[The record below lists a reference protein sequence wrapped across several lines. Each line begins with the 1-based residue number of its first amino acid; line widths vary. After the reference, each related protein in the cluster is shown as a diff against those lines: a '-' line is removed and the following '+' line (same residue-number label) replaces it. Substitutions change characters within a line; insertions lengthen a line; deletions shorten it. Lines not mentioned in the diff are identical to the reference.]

1 MELLD
6 LDGVI
11 EKGVFEIPSYQR
23 GYAWQMRQL
32 KDFWNDLEHV
42 SKLGNQFHYMHSLT
56 LRELENEFEN
66 SAFEIIDGQ
75 QRLATSLILLG
86 LLAKTTQNK
95 DPKYSLINLEPIL
108 SYKYYGLSEAFRAIT
123 EEEKD
128 LEAFKTSFYAKNLI
142 EAYAFFKEKI
152 SDTPIETLEKMF
164 DALIKKMLFS
174 VVGLN
179 DSRIDPFSSFETINN
194 RGKDLSTLELLK
206 NRLHFVAHKICEG
219 KKLEKLQ
226 QEINDTYTLI
236 YHDLRQFEDD
246 HLEGFLKHFVAYY
259 YGEKGDFKKRLLEME
274 FNAHKRYTDNTNF
287 NDEYEKIDEL
297 LLYLSY
303 SSKVWYFLHTL
314 DDEELRIEITPKMR
328 GLLDKMRRLNA
339 LNDNAFL
346 PLLLSLLTIQRA
358 GKSANEQPYTT
369 KELEG
374 LLEHLERFGFLI
386 YVVAGK
392 NTAKNEWI
400 ELAFKAIQA
409 YRFWGDK
416 ITIENLPTLEENFFN
431 RQGNSA
437 LELLE
442 ESIHSLKNTE
452 KWYKWGKALN
462 YLLYEY
468 ELHHNPE
475 TTLNFDGSIESI
487 EHILPQNPDQGYSA
501 KEKNWAKNPNIV
513 HALGNLLLMA
523 KNANSSL
530 SNKPFDEKRK
540 EYLKGSYS
548 EKEVAKNASF
558 GVEQIKERS
567 EKLLD
572 FLIARYRIAELV
584 DESTIKAFKNALL
597 KTLDDAS
604 LKNKGSIFS
613 ASNHNKEEQ
622 AMLKR

>member
-23 GYAWQMRQL
+23 GYAWQKEQL

-42 SKLGNQFHYMHSLT
+42 SKLGDKFHYMHSLT
-56 LRELENEFEN
+56 LRELENEFES

-95 DPKYSLINLEPIL
+95 DKKYSLINLEPIL

-142 EAYAFFKEKI
+142 DAYAFFKEKI

-174 VVGLN
+174 VVELN
-179 DSRIDPFSSFETINN
+179 DNRIDPFSSFETINN

-206 NRLHFVAHKICEG
+206 NRLHFVAHKIYDKED
-219 KKLEKLQ
+219 LENLQ
-226 QEINDTYTLI
+226 NEINDTYTRI
-236 YHDLRQFEDD
+236 YYDLRFFEDK

-259 YGEKGDFKKRLLEME
+259 YGEKSDFKGRLLNTA
-274 FNAHKRYTDNTNF
+274 FDAHKKYDDLY
-287 NDEYEKIDEL
+287 DEYEKIDDL
-297 LLYLSY
+297 LFYLSY
-303 SSKVWYFLHTL
+303 SSKVWHFLHTL
-314 DDEELRIEITPKMR
+314 DEKSIALIVDDNKKLEMEITPKMR
-328 GLLDKMRRLNA
+328 GFLEKMRRLNA
-339 LNDNAFL
+339 LSDNAFL
-346 PLLLSLLTIQRA
+346 PLLLSLLTIQLV

-369 KELEG
+369 QELEG
-374 LLEHLERFGFLI
+374 LLEYLERFGFLV
-386 YVVAGK
+386 YGVVAGK

-400 ELAFKAIQA
+400 ELAFQAFRA
-409 YRFWGDK
+409 YRDGEEN
-416 ITIENLPTLEENFFN
+416 IAIENLPTLEKSFFN

-442 ESIHSLKNTE
+442 ETIRSKKNTE
-452 KWYKWGKALN
+452 KWYGWGKALN

-468 ELHHNPE
+468 ELCHNPE
-475 TTLNFDGSIESI
+475 TTLNFDSSIESI
-487 EHILPQNPDQGYSA
+487 EHILPQKPDQGYSA
-501 KEKNWAKNPNIV
+501 KEKNWAKNPHIV
-513 HALGNLLLMA
+513 HALGNLLLIP

-540 EYLKGSYS
+540 EYIKGSYS

-558 GVEQIKERS
+558 GVAQIKERS

-572 FLIARYRIAELV
+572 FLIAHYRIAELV
-584 DESTIKAFKNALL
+584 DESAIQAFKNALL
-597 KTLDDAS
+597 KDI
-604 LKNKGSIFS
+604 K
-613 ASNHNKEEQ
+613 
-622 AMLKR
+622 

>member
-23 GYAWQMRQL
+23 GYAWQERQL

-142 EAYAFFKEKI
+142 DAYAFFKEKI
-152 SDTPIETLEKMF
+152 SDTPIEALEKMF

-174 VVGLN
+174 VVELKDN
-179 DSRIDPFSSFETINN
+179 RIDPFSSFETINN
-194 RGKDLSTLELLK
+194 RGKDLSTLELFK
-206 NRLHFVAHKICEG
+206 NRLHFVAHKICNG
-219 KKLEKLQ
+219 HKLETLQ
-226 QEINDTYTLI
+226 KEINDTYTII
-236 YHDLRQFEDD
+236 YYDLRQFKDD
-246 HLEGFLKHFVAYY
+246 DLERFLKHFVEYY

-274 FNAHKRYTDNTNF
+274 FNAHKRYTHNTPF
-287 NDEYEKIDEL
+287 SDEYDKIDEL
-297 LLYLSY
+297 LFYLSY
-303 SSKVWYFLHTL
+303 SSKVWNFLHTI
-314 DDEELRIEITPKMR
+314 DEKAITLIFNDNKKIEIEITPKMR
-328 GLLDKMRRLNA
+328 NLLDKMRRLNA
-339 LNDNAFL
+339 LSDNAFL
-346 PLLLSLLTIQRA
+346 PLLLSLFTIQLVVRS
-358 GKSANEQPYTT
+358 GSERHYTT
-369 KELEG
+369 KELED
-374 LLEHLERFGFLI
+374 LLEYLERFGFLI
-386 YVVAGK
+386 YGVAGK

-400 ELAFKAIQA
+400 ELAFQAFRA
-409 YRFWGDK
+409 YRFWENK
-416 ITIENLPTLEENFFN
+416 ITIEDLPTLEKSFFK
-431 RQGNSA
+431 GEHSG

-442 ESIHSLKNTE
+442 ESIHSKKNTE
-452 KWYKWGKALN
+452 KWYRWGKALN

-475 TTLNFDGSIESI
+475 TTLNFDSSIESI
-487 EHILPQNPDQGYSA
+487 EHILPQKPDQGYSA
-501 KEKNWAKNPNIV
+501 KEKNWAKNPHIV
-513 HALGNLLLMA
+513 HALGNLLLIP

-572 FLIARYRIAELV
+572 FLIAHYRIAELV
-584 DESTIKAFKNALL
+584 GESVIKAFKNALL
-597 KTLDDAS
+597 KDI
-604 LKNKGSIFS
+604 K
-613 ASNHNKEEQ
+613 
-622 AMLKR
+622 

>member
-23 GYAWQMRQL
+23 GYAWQKEQL
-32 KDFWNDLEHV
+32 EDFWNDLEHV

-56 LRELENEFEN
+56 LRESENEFE
-66 SAFEIIDGQ
+66 SSVFEIIDGQ

-86 LLAKTTQNK
+86 LLAKITQHK

-108 SYKYYGLSEAFRAIT
+108 SYKYYGLNETFRAIM

-128 LEAFKTSFYAKNLI
+128 LERFQTSFYAKNLI
-142 EAYAFFKEKI
+142 SAYEFFKEKTSNI
-152 SDTPIETLEKMF
+152 TNPTLNKLL
-164 DALIKKMLFS
+164 DALTKKMLFS
-174 VVGLN
+174 VVELN
-179 DSRIDPFSSFETINN
+179 DDRIDPFSSFETINN

-206 NRLHFVAHKICEG
+206 NRLHFVVHKICDEED
-219 KKLEKLQ
+219 LENLQ
-226 QEINDTYTLI
+226 QEINDTYTRI
-236 YHDLRQFEDD
+236 YHDLRFFKDD
-246 HLEGFLKHFVAYY
+246 HLDGFLKHFVAYY
-259 YGEKGDFKKRLLEME
+259 YGENSKFKERLLDTE
-274 FNAHKRYTDNTNF
+274 FDAHKKYHSSY
-287 NDEYEKIDEL
+287 DEYEKINDL

-328 GLLDKMRRLNA
+328 SLLDKMRRLNA
-339 LNDNAFL
+339 LSDNAFL
-346 PLLLSLLTIQRA
+346 PLLLSLLTIQLVGR
-358 GKSANEQPYTT
+358 SANEQPYTT
-369 KELEG
+369 QELEG
-374 LLEHLERFGFLI
+374 LLEYLERFGFLV
-386 YVVAGK
+386 YGVAGK

-400 ELAFKAIQA
+400 ELAFKAFRA
-409 YRFWGDK
+409 YRYGEEN
-416 ITIENLPTLEENFFN
+416 IVIEKLPTLEKSFFN
-431 RQGNSA
+431 RQGNSG

-442 ESIHSLKNTE
+442 ESIHSKKNTE
-452 KWYKWGKALN
+452 KWYQWGKALN

-475 TTLNFDGSIESI
+475 TTLNFDSSIESI
-487 EHILPQNPDQGYSA
+487 EHILPQKPDQGYSA
-501 KEKNWAKNPNIV
+501 EEKSWAKNPHIV
-513 HALGNLLLMA
+513 HALGNLLLIP

-558 GVEQIKERS
+558 GVAQIKERS
-567 EKLLD
+567 GKLLD

-584 DESTIKAFKNALL
+584 GESAIKAFKNA
-597 KTLDDAS
+597 S
-604 LKNKGSIFS
+604 LKDI
-613 ASNHNKEEQ
+613 E
-622 AMLKR
+622 

>member
-6 LDGVI
+6 LDRVI

-23 GYAWQMRQL
+23 GYAWQDGQL
-32 KDFWNDLEHV
+32 EDFWNDLEHV

-56 LRELENEFEN
+56 LRETENELEN

-123 EEEKD
+123 EEEND

-179 DSRIDPFSSFETINN
+179 DNRIDPFSSFETINN

-206 NRLHFVAHKICEG
+206 NRLHFVAHKICDG

-236 YHDLRQFEDD
+236 YHDLRQFKDA

-274 FNAHKRYTDNTNF
+274 FNAHKKYDDLY
-287 NDEYEKIDEL
+287 DEYEKINDL
-297 LLYLSY
+297 LLHLSY

-314 DDEELRIEITPKMR
+314 DDEELRIEITPKMCS
-328 GLLDKMRRLNA
+328 LLDKMRRLNA
-339 LNDNAFL
+339 LSENAFL
-346 PLLLSLLTIQRA
+346 PLLLSLLTIQLAVRS
-358 GKSANEQPYTT
+358 GSERHYTT
-369 KELEG
+369 KELED
-374 LLEHLERFGFLI
+374 LLEYLERFGFLI
-386 YVVAGK
+386 YGVAGK
-392 NTAKNEWI
+392 NPAKNKWI

-409 YRFWGDK
+409 CRFWGNK
-416 ITIENLPTLEENFFN
+416 ITIEDLPTLEENFFKEKYS
-431 RQGNSA
+431 G

-442 ESIHSLKNTE
+442 ESIHSKKNAE
-452 KWYKWGKALN
+452 KKWYGVKALN

-501 KEKNWAKNPNIV
+501 KEKNWAKNPDIV
-513 HALGNLLLMA
+513 HALGNLLLIP

-540 EYLKGSYS
+540 QYLKGSYS

-558 GVEQIKERS
+558 RVEQIKERS

-572 FLIARYRIAELV
+572 FLIAHYRIAELV
-584 DESTIKAFKNALL
+584 NESAIKAFKNA
-597 KTLDDAS
+597 S
-604 LKNKGSIFS
+604 LEDIK
-613 ASNHNKEEQ
+613 
-622 AMLKR
+622 

>member
-1 MELLD
+1 MELLN
-6 LDGVI
+6 LNGVI

-23 GYAWQMRQL
+23 GYAWQERQL

-42 SKLGNQFHYMHSLT
+42 SKLGSQFHYMHSLT
-56 LRELENEFEN
+56 LRELENEFE
-66 SAFEIIDGQ
+66 SGAFEIIDGQ
-75 QRLATSLILLG
+75 QRLATSLVLLG

-108 SYKYYGLSEAFRAIT
+108 SYKYYGLREAFRAIT
-123 EEEKD
+123 EEEND

-142 EAYAFFKEKI
+142 DSYTFFKEKI

-174 VVGLN
+174 VVELN
-179 DSRIDPFSSFETINN
+179 DNRIDPFSSFETINN

-206 NRLHFVAHKICEG
+206 NRLHFVAHKICDG

-287 NDEYEKIDEL
+287 NEEYEKIDDL
-297 LLYLSY
+297 LFYLSY
-303 SSKVWYFLHTL
+303 SSKVWNFLHTL
-314 DDEELRIEITPKMR
+314 DEKSITLIVDDNKKLEIEITPKMR
-328 GLLDKMRRLNA
+328 SLLEKMCRLNA

-346 PLLLSLLTIQRA
+346 PLLLSLLTIQLAVRS
-358 GKSANEQPYTT
+358 GSERHYTT
-369 KELEG
+369 QELEG
-374 LLEHLERFGFLI
+374 LLEYLERFGFLI
-386 YVVAGK
+386 SGVAGK

-416 ITIENLPTLEENFFN
+416 ITIKDLPALEKNFFN

-442 ESIHSLKNTE
+442 ESIHSKKNAE

-487 EHILPQNPDQGYSA
+487 EHILPQKPDQGYSA

-513 HALGNLLLMA
+513 HALGNLLLIP

-572 FLIARYRIAELV
+572 FLIAHYRVAELV
-584 DESTIKAFKNALL
+584 GESAIKAFKNALL
-597 KTLDDAS
+597 KD
-604 LKNKGSIFS
+604 I
-613 ASNHNKEEQ
+613 E
-622 AMLKR
+622 

>member
-1 MELLD
+1 MELLS

-23 GYAWQMRQL
+23 GYAWQIRQL

-42 SKLGNQFHYMHSLT
+42 SKLGDKFHYMHSLT
-56 LRELENEFEN
+56 LRELENEFES

-86 LLAKTTQNK
+86 LLAKTTKHK

-128 LEAFKTSFYAKNLI
+128 LEKFKTSFYAKNLI
-142 EAYAFFKEKI
+142 NAYTFFKEKI
-152 SDTPIETLEKMF
+152 SNTPIETLEKMF

-179 DSRIDPFSSFETINN
+179 DNRIDPFSSFETINN
-194 RGKDLSTLELLK
+194 RGKDLSTLELFK
-206 NRLHFVAHKICEG
+206 NRLHFVAHKICDEG
-219 KKLEKLQ
+219 DLENLQ
-226 QEINDTYTLI
+226 QEINDTYTRI
-236 YHDLRQFEDD
+236 YYDLRSFEDD
-246 HLEGFLKHFVAYY
+246 DLERFLKHFVAYY
-259 YGEKGDFKKRLLEME
+259 YGESGKKFKERLLEME
-274 FNAHKRYTDNTNF
+274 FDAHKKYDDLY
-287 NDEYEKIDEL
+287 DEYEKINDL
-297 LLYLSY
+297 LLHLSY

-339 LNDNAFL
+339 LSDNAFL
-346 PLLLSLLTIQRA
+346 PLLLSLFTIQLAVRS
-358 GKSANEQPYTT
+358 GSERHYTT
-369 KELEG
+369 QELEG
-374 LLEHLERFGFLI
+374 LLEYLERFGFLI
-386 YVVAGK
+386 YGVADGK

-400 ELAFKAIQA
+400 KSAFRAFKA
-409 YRFWGDK
+409 YKLWEDK
-416 ITIENLPTLEENFFN
+416 ITIEDLPTLEKNFFKEKHS
-431 RQGNSA
+431 G

-442 ESIHSLKNTE
+442 EYIHSKKNTE

-468 ELHHNPE
+468 ELYHNPE
-475 TTLNFDGSIESI
+475 TTLNFDSSLESI
-487 EHILPQNPDQGYSA
+487 EHILPQKPDQGYSA
-501 KEKNWAKNPNIV
+501 KEKSWAKNPHIV
-513 HALGNLLLMA
+513 HALGNLLLIP

-530 SNKPFDEKRK
+530 SNKPFEEKRK

-584 DESTIKAFKNALL
+584 GESAIKDFKNALL
-597 KTLDDAS
+597 KD
-604 LKNKGSIFS
+604 I
-613 ASNHNKEEQ
+613 E
-622 AMLKR
+622 

>member
-1 MELLD
+1 MELLT

-23 GYAWQMRQL
+23 GYAWQERQL

-42 SKLGNQFHYMHSLT
+42 SKLGDKFHYMHSLT
-56 LRELENEFEN
+56 LRELENEFES

-86 LLAKTTQNK
+86 LLAKITQNK

-108 SYKYYGLSEAFRAIT
+108 SYKYYGLNEAFRAIM

-128 LEAFKTSFYAKNLI
+128 LERFQTSFYAKNLI
-142 EAYAFFKEKI
+142 KAYAFFKEKI
-152 SDTPIETLEKMF
+152 SDTPVGTLEKMF
-164 DALIKKMLFS
+164 DALTKKMLFS
-174 VVGLN
+174 VVELN
-179 DSRIDPFSSFETINN
+179 DNRIDPFSSFETINN

-206 NRLHFVAHKICEG
+206 NRLHFVVHKICDEG
-219 KKLEKLQ
+219 DLENLQ
-226 QEINDTYTLI
+226 QEINDTYTRI
-236 YHDLRQFEDD
+236 YYDLRHFKDD

-259 YGEKGDFKKRLLEME
+259 YGENSKFKERLLNTA
-274 FNAHKRYTDNTNF
+274 FDAHKKYDDLY
-287 NDEYEKIDEL
+287 DEYEKINDL

-339 LNDNAFL
+339 LSENAFL
-346 PLLLSLLTIQRA
+346 PLLLSLLTIQLAVRS
-358 GKSANEQPYTT
+358 GDERHYTT
-369 KELEG
+369 KELED
-374 LLEHLERFGFLI
+374 LLEYLERFGFLI
-386 YVVAGK
+386 YGVAGK

-400 ELAFKAIQA
+400 GLAFKAIQA
-409 YRFWGDK
+409 CRFWEDK
-416 ITIENLPTLEENFFN
+416 ITIEDLPTLEKNFFK
-431 RQGNSA
+431 GKHSG

-442 ESIHSLKNTE
+442 ESIHSKKNTE
-452 KWYKWGKALN
+452 KWYRWDKALN

-468 ELHHNPE
+468 ELYHNPE

-487 EHILPQNPDQGYSA
+487 EHILPQKPDQGYSA

-513 HALGNLLLMA
+513 HALGNLLLIA

-530 SNKPFDEKRK
+530 SNKPFEEKRK
-540 EYLKGSYS
+540 AYLKGSYS

-558 GVEQIKERS
+558 GVVQIKERS

-572 FLIARYRIAELV
+572 FLIARYRITELV
-584 DESTIKAFKNALL
+584 GESVIKTFKNALL
-597 KTLDDAS
+597 KEI
-604 LKNKGSIFS
+604 K
-613 ASNHNKEEQ
+613 
-622 AMLKR
+622 

>member
-6 LDGVI
+6 LDGVM

-42 SKLGNQFHYMHSLT
+42 SKLGDQFHYMHSLT

-108 SYKYYGLSEAFRAIT
+108 SYKYYGLNEAFRAIT

-142 EAYAFFKEKI
+142 DAYAFFKEKI

-164 DALIKKMLFS
+164 DTLIKKMLFS

-179 DSRIDPFSSFETINN
+179 DNRIDPFSSFETINN

-206 NRLHFVAHKICEG
+206 NRLHFVAHKICDG

-246 HLEGFLKHFVAYY
+246 HLEGLKHFVAYY

-287 NDEYEKIDEL
+287 NEEYEKIDDL
-297 LLYLSY
+297 LFYLSY
-303 SSKVWYFLHTL
+303 SSKVWNFLHTL
-314 DDEELRIEITPKMR
+314 DEKSITLIVDDNKKLEIEITPKMR
-328 GLLDKMRRLNA
+328 NLLEKMRRLNA

-346 PLLLSLLTIQRA
+346 PLLLSLLTIQLA

-369 KELEG
+369 QELEG

-386 YVVAGK
+386 YGVAGK
-392 NTAKNEWI
+392 KTVKNEWI
-400 ELAFKAIQA
+400 ELAFEAFRAFRYGEENIV
-409 YRFWGDK
+409 
-416 ITIENLPTLEENFFN
+416 IENLPTLEKSFFN
-431 RQGNSA
+431 RQGNSG

-442 ESIHSLKNTE
+442 EYIHSKKNTE
-452 KWYKWGKALN
+452 KWYGWGKALN

-501 KEKNWAKNPNIV
+501 EEKNWAKNPNIV
-513 HALGNLLLMA
+513 HALGNLLLIP

-540 EYLKGSYS
+540 QYLKGSYS

-572 FLIARYRIAELV
+572 FLIAHYRIAELV
-584 DESTIKAFKNALL
+584 GESAIKAFKNALL
-597 KTLDDAS
+597 KDI
-604 LKNKGSIFS
+604 K
-613 ASNHNKEEQ
+613 
-622 AMLKR
+622 

>member
-1 MELLD
+1 MELLN

-23 GYAWQMRQL
+23 GYAWQKEQL
-32 KDFWNDLEHV
+32 EDFWNDLEHV

-56 LRELENEFEN
+56 LRELENEFES

-108 SYKYYGLSEAFRAIT
+108 SYKYYGLSEAFRAIM

-142 EAYAFFKEKI
+142 KAYEFFQEKI
-152 SDTPIETLEKMF
+152 SDTSVRTLEKMF
-164 DALIKKMLFS
+164 DALTKKMLFS
-174 VVGLN
+174 VVELN
-179 DSRIDPFSSFETINN
+179 DNRIDPFSSFETINN

-206 NRLHFVAHKICEG
+206 NRLHFVVHKICDEED
-219 KKLEKLQ
+219 LENLQ
-226 QEINDTYTLI
+226 NEINDTYTRI
-236 YHDLRQFEDD
+236 YHDLRQFEDA
-246 HLEGFLKHFVAYY
+246 HLEDFLKHFVAYY
-259 YGEKGDFKKRLLEME
+259 YGENSRFKERLLNTA
-274 FNAHKRYTDNTNF
+274 FDAHKKYHSSY
-287 NDEYEKIDEL
+287 DEYEKINDL

-339 LNDNAFL
+339 LSENAFL
-346 PLLLSLLTIQRA
+346 PLLLSLLTIQLAVRS
-358 GKSANEQPYTT
+358 GDERHYTT

-374 LLEHLERFGFLI
+374 LLEYLERFGFLI
-386 YVVAGK
+386 YGVAGK
-392 NTAKNEWI
+392 DTAKNEWI
-400 ELAFKAIQA
+400 ELAFMAFKA
-409 YRFWGDK
+409 YREGEGN
-416 ITIENLPTLEENFFN
+416 ITIEYLPTLEKSFFK
-431 RQGNSA
+431 GEHSG

-442 ESIHSLKNTE
+442 ENIHSKKNVE
-452 KWYKWGKALN
+452 KWYQWGKALN

-468 ELHHNPE
+468 ELYHNPE
-475 TTLNFDGSIESI
+475 TTLNFDSRIESI
-487 EHILPQNPDQGYSA
+487 EHILPQKPDQGYSA
-501 KEKNWAKNPNIV
+501 EEKSWAKNPHIV

-530 SNKPFDEKRK
+530 SNKPFEEKRK
-540 EYLKGSYS
+540 QYLKGSYS

-558 GVEQIKERS
+558 GVAQIKERS

-572 FLIARYRIAELV
+572 FLIAHYRIAELV
-584 DESTIKAFKNALL
+584 GESAIKAFKNALL
-597 KTLDDAS
+597 KD
-604 LKNKGSIFS
+604 I
-613 ASNHNKEEQ
+613 E
-622 AMLKR
+622 

>member
-6 LDGVI
+6 LDGVM

-23 GYAWQMRQL
+23 GYAWQDRQL

-128 LEAFKTSFYAKNLI
+128 LKAFKTSFYAKNLI
-142 EAYAFFKEKI
+142 EAYTFFKEKI
-152 SDTPIETLEKMF
+152 SDTPVETLEKMF

-174 VVGLN
+174 VVELN
-179 DSRIDPFSSFETINN
+179 DNRIDPFSSFETINN
-194 RGKDLSTLELLK
+194 RGKDLSTLELFK
-206 NRLHFVAHKICEG
+206 NRLHFVAHKICDG

-226 QEINDTYTLI
+226 NEINDTYTLI
-236 YHDLRQFEDD
+236 YHDLRRFEDD

-259 YGEKGDFKKRLLEME
+259 YGEKGDFKKRLLEMSLTLIKDIP
-274 FNAHKRYTDNTNF
+274 NNTNF
-287 NDEYEKIDEL
+287 NEEYEKIDDL
-297 LLYLSY
+297 LFYLSY
-303 SSKVWYFLHTL
+303 SSKVWNFLHTL
-314 DDEELRIEITPKMR
+314 DEKSIALIVDDNKKLEMEITPKMR
-328 GLLDKMRRLNA
+328 SFLEKMRRLNA
-339 LNDNAFL
+339 LSDNAFL
-346 PLLLSLLTIQRA
+346 PLLLSLLTIQLA

-369 KELEG
+369 KELED
-374 LLEHLERFGFLI
+374 LLEYLERFGFLI
-386 YVVAGK
+386 YGVAGK

-400 ELAFKAIQA
+400 ELAFEAFRAFRYGEENTAIE
-409 YRFWGDK
+409 K
-416 ITIENLPTLEENFFN
+416 LPTLEKSFFN

-442 ESIHSLKNTE
+442 ESIHSKKNAE

-475 TTLNFDGSIESI
+475 TTLNFDSSLESI

-501 KEKNWAKNPNIV
+501 KEKSWAKNPNIV

-540 EYLKGSYS
+540 QYLKGSYS
-548 EKEVAKNASF
+548 LIVKKKWPRTLLLVSSKSKKGAKN
-558 GVEQIKERS
+558 
-567 EKLLD
+567 
-572 FLIARYRIAELV
+572 Y
-584 DESTIKAFKNALL
+584 
-597 KTLDDAS
+597 
-604 LKNKGSIFS
+604 
-613 ASNHNKEEQ
+613 
-622 AMLKR
+622 

>member
-1 MELLD
+1 MELLN

-23 GYAWQMRQL
+23 GYAWQIRQL

-42 SKLGNQFHYMHSLT
+42 SKLGSQFHYMHSLT

-95 DPKYSLINLEPIL
+95 DPKYSLTNLEPIL

-128 LEAFKTSFYAKNLI
+128 LKAFKTSFYAKNLI
-142 EAYAFFKEKI
+142 DAYTFFKEKI
-152 SDTPIETLEKMF
+152 SDTPIEALEKMF

-174 VVGLN
+174 VVELKDN
-179 DSRIDPFSSFETINN
+179 RIDPFSSFETINN
-194 RGKDLSTLELLK
+194 RGKDLSTLELFK
-206 NRLHFVAHKICEG
+206 NRLHFVAHKICDG

-226 QEINDTYTLI
+226 NEINDTYTRI
-236 YHDLRQFEDD
+236 YYDLRHFKDD

-287 NDEYEKIDEL
+287 NDEYEKIDDL
-297 LLYLSY
+297 LFYLSY
-303 SSKVWYFLHTL
+303 SSKVWHFLHTL
-314 DDEELRIEITPKMR
+314 DEESIALIFDDNRKLEMEITPKMR
-328 GLLDKMRRLNA
+328 NLLDKMRRLNA
-339 LNDNAFL
+339 LSDNAFL
-346 PLLLSLLTIQRA
+346 PLLLSLLTIQLVGR
-358 GKSANEQPYTT
+358 SANEQPYTT
-369 KELEG
+369 QELEG
-374 LLEHLERFGFLI
+374 LLEYLERFGFLV
-386 YVVAGK
+386 YGVAGK
-392 NTAKNEWI
+392 NNTAKNEWI
-400 ELAFKAIQA
+400 ESAFQAFKA
-409 YRFWGDK
+409 YRDGEENTSIK
-416 ITIENLPTLEENFFN
+416 NLPLLEKSFFN
-431 RQGNSA
+431 KHKNSA

-442 ESIHSLKNTE
+442 ENIHSKKNTE
-452 KWYKWGKALN
+452 KWYQWGKALN

-475 TTLNFDGSIESI
+475 TTLNFDSSIESI

-501 KEKNWAKNPNIV
+501 KEKSWAKNPHIV
-513 HALGNLLLMA
+513 HALGNLLLIP

-530 SNKPFDEKRK
+530 SNKPFEEKRK
-540 EYLKGSYS
+540 QYLKGSYS

-572 FLIARYRIAELV
+572 FLIAHYRIAELV
-584 DESTIKAFKNALL
+584 DESAIKAFKNA
-597 KTLDDAS
+597 S
-604 LKNKGSIFS
+604 LKDIK
-613 ASNHNKEEQ
+613 
-622 AMLKR
+622 

>member
-1 MELLD
+1 MELLN

-23 GYAWQMRQL
+23 GYAWQERQL

-42 SKLGNQFHYMHSLT
+42 SKLGDKFHYMHSLT
-56 LRELENEFEN
+56 LRELENEFE
-66 SAFEIIDGQ
+66 SSTFEIIDGQ

-95 DPKYSLINLEPIL
+95 DKKYSFINLEPIL

-128 LEAFKTSFYAKNLI
+128 LKAFKTSFYAKNLI
-142 EAYAFFKEKI
+142 DAYAFFKEKI
-152 SDTPIETLEKMF
+152 SNTPIETLEKMF

-179 DSRIDPFSSFETINN
+179 DNRIDPFSSFETINN
-194 RGKDLSTLELLK
+194 RGKDLSTLELFK
-206 NRLHFVAHKICEG
+206 NRLHFVAHKICDG

-226 QEINDTYTLI
+226 QEINNTYTLI
-236 YHDLRQFEDD
+236 YHDLRHFKDD

-287 NDEYEKIDEL
+287 DDEYERIDDL
-297 LLYLSY
+297 LFYLSY
-303 SSKVWYFLHTL
+303 SSKVWNFLHTL
-314 DDEELRIEITPKMR
+314 DEKSIALIVDDNKKLEIEITPKMR
-328 GLLDKMRRLNA
+328 NLLEKMRRLNA
-339 LNDNAFL
+339 LSDNAFL
-346 PLLLSLLTIQRA
+346 PLLLSLLTIQRV

-369 KELEG
+369 QELEG
-374 LLEHLERFGFLI
+374 LLKYLERFGFLI
-386 YVVAGK
+386 YGVAGK

-400 ELAFKAIQA
+400 ELAFEAFRAFRYGEENIV
-409 YRFWGDK
+409 
-416 ITIENLPTLEENFFN
+416 IEDLPTLEKNFFK
-431 RQGNSA
+431 GEHSG

-442 ESIHSLKNTE
+442 EYIHSKKNTE
-452 KWYKWGKALN
+452 KWYQWGKALN

-475 TTLNFDGSIESI
+475 TTLNFDSSIESI
-487 EHILPQNPDQGYSA
+487 EHILPQKPDQGYSA
-501 KEKNWAKNPNIV
+501 KEKSWAKNPHIV
-513 HALGNLLLMA
+513 HALGNLLLIP

-530 SNKPFDEKRK
+530 SNKPFEEKRK

-558 GVEQIKERS
+558 GVAQIKERS

-572 FLIARYRIAELV
+572 FLIAHYRIAELV
-584 DESTIKAFKNALL
+584 GESVIKAFKNA
-597 KTLDDAS
+597 S
-604 LKNKGSIFS
+604 LKDIK
-613 ASNHNKEEQ
+613 
-622 AMLKR
+622 

>member
-1 MELLD
+1 M
-6 LDGVI
+6 
-11 EKGVFEIPSYQR
+11 FEIPSYQR
-23 GYAWQMRQL
+23 GYAWQERQL

-56 LRELENEFEN
+56 LRELENDFEN

-142 EAYAFFKEKI
+142 DAYAFFKEKI

-164 DALIKKMLFS
+164 DTLIKKMLFS

-179 DSRIDPFSSFETINN
+179 DNRIDPFSSFETINN

-206 NRLHFVAHKICEG
+206 NRLHFVAHKICDEEE
-219 KKLEKLQ
+219 LENLQ
-226 QEINDTYTLI
+226 QEINDTYTRI
-236 YHDLRQFEDD
+236 YHDLRFFEDD

-274 FNAHKRYTDNTNF
+274 FDAHKRYTDNTNF
-287 NDEYEKIDEL
+287 NDEYEKIDDL
-297 LLYLSY
+297 LFYLSY

-339 LNDNAFL
+339 LSENAFL
-346 PLLLSLLTIQRA
+346 PLLLSLLTIQCA

-386 YVVAGK
+386 YGVAGK

-409 YRFWGDK
+409 YRYGGEN
-416 ITIENLPTLEENFFN
+416 IVIEKLPTLEKNFFN

-442 ESIHSLKNTE
+442 ESIHSKKNAE

-475 TTLNFDGSIESI
+475 TTLNFDGSIENI
-487 EHILPQNPDQGYSA
+487 EYILPQNPDQGYSA

-513 HALGNLLLMA
+513 HALGNLLLIA

-530 SNKPFDEKRK
+530 NNKPFDEKRK

-572 FLIARYRIAELV
+572 FLIAHYRIAELV
-584 DESTIKAFKNALL
+584 GESAIKAFKNALL
-597 KTLDDAS
+597 KDI
-604 LKNKGSIFS
+604 K
-613 ASNHNKEEQ
+613 
-622 AMLKR
+622 

>member
-1 MELLD
+1 MELLN

-23 GYAWQMRQL
+23 GYAWQDRQL

-42 SKLGNQFHYMHSLT
+42 SKLGDKFHYMHSLT
-56 LRELENEFEN
+56 LRESENEFES

-86 LLAKTTQNK
+86 LLAKITQNK
-95 DPKYSLINLEPIL
+95 DPKYYSINLEPIL

-128 LEAFKTSFYAKNLI
+128 LKAFKTSFYAKNLI
-142 EAYAFFKEKI
+142 KAYTFFKEKI
-152 SDTPIETLEKMF
+152 SDTPVGTLEKMF
-164 DALIKKMLFS
+164 DALTKKMLFS
-174 VVGLN
+174 VVELN
-179 DSRIDPFSSFETINN
+179 DNRIDPFSSFETINN

-206 NRLHFVAHKICEG
+206 NRLHFVAHKICDEED
-219 KKLEKLQ
+219 LENLQ
-226 QEINDTYTLI
+226 QEINDTYTRI
-236 YHDLRQFEDD
+236 YYDLRHFEDD
-246 HLEGFLKHFVAYY
+246 HLESFLKHFVAYY
-259 YGEKGDFKKRLLEME
+259 YGEKRDFKERLLNTT
-274 FNAHKRYTDNTNF
+274 FDAHKKYDDANLD
-287 NDEYEKIDEL
+287 DEYEKIDEL
-297 LLYLSY
+297 LFYLSY
-303 SSKVWYFLHTL
+303 SSKVWNFLHTL
-314 DDEELRIEITPKMR
+314 DEKSIALIFDDNRKLEMEITPKMCT
-328 GLLDKMRRLNA
+328 LLDKMRCLNA
-339 LNDNAFL
+339 LSDNAFL
-346 PLLLSLLTIQRA
+346 PLLLSLFTIQLV

-374 LLEHLERFGFLI
+374 LLEYLERFGFLV
-386 YVVAGK
+386 YGVAGK

-400 ELAFKAIQA
+400 ELAFMAFKAFRYGEENIV
-409 YRFWGDK
+409 
-416 ITIENLPTLEENFFN
+416 IEKLPTLEKNFFN
-431 RQGNSA
+431 KHNNSG
-437 LELLE
+437 LEFLE

-468 ELHHNPE
+468 ELHHNPG
-475 TTLNFDGSIESI
+475 TTLNFDSSLESI
-487 EHILPQNPDQGYSA
+487 EHILPQKPDQGYSA

-513 HALGNLLLMA
+513 HALGNLLLIP

-530 SNKPFDEKRK
+530 SNKPFEEKRK

-558 GVEQIKERS
+558 GVAQIKERS

-584 DESTIKAFKNALL
+584 GESAIKSFKNA
-597 KTLDDAS
+597 S
-604 LKNKGSIFS
+604 LKDI
-613 ASNHNKEEQ
+613 E
-622 AMLKR
+622 

>member
-1 MELLD
+1 MELLN

-23 GYAWQMRQL
+23 GYAWQIRQL

-42 SKLGNQFHYMHSLT
+42 SKLGSQFHYMHSLT
-56 LRELENEFEN
+56 LRKLENEFEN

-128 LEAFKTSFYAKNLI
+128 LKAFKTSFYAKNLI
-142 EAYAFFKEKI
+142 DAYTFFKEKI
-152 SDTPIETLEKMF
+152 SDTPIEALEKMF

-174 VVGLN
+174 VVELKDN
-179 DSRIDPFSSFETINN
+179 RIDPFSSFETINN
-194 RGKDLSTLELLK
+194 RGKDLSTLELFK
-206 NRLHFVAHKICEG
+206 NRLHFVAHKICDGE
-219 KKLEKLQ
+219 KLEKLQ
-226 QEINDTYTLI
+226 NEINDTYTRI
-236 YHDLRQFEDD
+236 YYDLRHFKDD

-259 YGEKGDFKKRLLEME
+259 YGEKGDFKNRLLEME

-287 NDEYEKIDEL
+287 NEEYEKIDDL
-297 LLYLSY
+297 LFYLSY
-303 SSKVWYFLHTL
+303 SSKVWHFLHTL
-314 DDEELRIEITPKMR
+314 DEKSIALIFDDNRKLEMEITPKMR
-328 GLLDKMRRLNA
+328 NLLDKMRRLNA
-339 LNDNAFL
+339 LSDNAFL
-346 PLLLSLLTIQRA
+346 PLLLSLLTIQLVGR
-358 GKSANEQPYTT
+358 SANEQPYTT
-369 KELEG
+369 QELEG
-374 LLEHLERFGFLI
+374 LLEYLERFEFLV
-386 YVVAGK
+386 YGVAGK

-416 ITIENLPTLEENFFN
+416 ITIEDLPALEKNFFN

-442 ESIHSLKNTE
+442 ESIHSKKNTE

-462 YLLYEY
+462 YLLYKY

-501 KEKNWAKNPNIV
+501 KEKSWAKNPHIV
-513 HALGNLLLMA
+513 HALGNLLLTP

-530 SNKPFDEKRK
+530 SNKPFEEKRK
-540 EYLKGSYS
+540 QYLKGSYS

-558 GVEQIKERS
+558 GVAQIKERS

-572 FLIARYRIAELV
+572 FLIAHYRIAELV
-584 DESTIKAFKNALL
+584 GESAIKAFKNALL
-597 KTLDDAS
+597 KEI
-604 LKNKGSIFS
+604 K
-613 ASNHNKEEQ
+613 
-622 AMLKR
+622 

>member
-1 MELLD
+1 MELLN

-23 GYAWQMRQL
+23 GYAWQDRQL

-42 SKLGNQFHYMHSLT
+42 SKLGDKFHYMHSLT
-56 LRELENEFEN
+56 LRELENDFES

-95 DPKYSLINLEPIL
+95 DKKYSLINLEPIL

-128 LEAFKTSFYAKNLI
+128 LKAFNTSSFYAKNLI
-142 EAYAFFKEKI
+142 DAYTFFKEKI
-152 SDTPIETLEKMF
+152 SDTPIEALEKMF

-179 DSRIDPFSSFETINN
+179 DNRIDPFSSFETINN

-206 NRLHFVAHKICEG
+206 NRLHFVAHKICDG

-236 YHDLRQFEDD
+236 YHDLRQFEDA

-287 NDEYEKIDEL
+287 NEEYEKIDDL
-297 LLYLSY
+297 LFYLSY
-303 SSKVWYFLHTL
+303 SSKVWHFLHTL
-314 DDEELRIEITPKMR
+314 DEKSITLIIDDNKKLEIEITPKMR

-346 PLLLSLLTIQRA
+346 PLLLSLLTIQRV

-374 LLEHLERFGFLI
+374 LLEYLERFGFLI
-386 YVVAGK
+386 YGVAGK
-392 NTAKNEWI
+392 NTAKNKWI
-400 ELAFKAIQA
+400 ELAFEAFKAFRYGEENIV
-409 YRFWGDK
+409 
-416 ITIENLPTLEENFFN
+416 IENLPTLEENFFN
-431 RQGNSA
+431 RQGNSS

-442 ESIHSLKNTE
+442 EYIHSKKNAE
-452 KWYKWGKALN
+452 KWYQWGKALN

-540 EYLKGSYS
+540 QYLKGSYS

-558 GVEQIKERS
+558 GIEQIKKRS

-572 FLIARYRIAELV
+572 FLIAHYRIAELV
-584 DESTIKAFKNALL
+584 GESAIKAFKNALL
-597 KTLDDAS
+597 KDI
-604 LKNKGSIFS
+604 K
-613 ASNHNKEEQ
+613 
-622 AMLKR
+622 

>member
-1 MELLD
+1 MELLN

-23 GYAWQMRQL
+23 GYAWQIRQL

-42 SKLGNQFHYMHSLT
+42 SKLGSQFHYMHSLT

-128 LEAFKTSFYAKNLI
+128 LKAFKTSFYAKNLI
-142 EAYAFFKEKI
+142 DAYTFFKEKI
-152 SDTPIETLEKMF
+152 SDTPIEALEKMF

-174 VVGLN
+174 VVELKDN
-179 DSRIDPFSSFETINN
+179 RIDPFSSFETINN
-194 RGKDLSTLELLK
+194 RGKDLSTLELFK
-206 NRLHFVAHKICEG
+206 NRLHFVAHKICDG

-236 YHDLRQFEDD
+236 YHDLRQFEDN

-297 LLYLSY
+297 LFYLSY
-303 SSKVWYFLHTL
+303 SSKVWNFLHTL
-314 DDEELRIEITPKMR
+314 DEESIALIVDDNKKLEIEITPKMR
-328 GLLDKMRRLNA
+328 GLLEKMRRLNA

-386 YVVAGK
+386 YGVAGK

-416 ITIENLPTLEENFFN
+416 ITIENLPTLEKNFFN

-442 ESIHSLKNTE
+442 ESILSKKNAE
-452 KWYKWGKALN
+452 KWYQWGKALN

-487 EHILPQNPDQGYSA
+487 EHILPQNPDQGYSV
-501 KEKNWAKNPNIV
+501 KEKNWAKNPHIV

-572 FLIARYRIAELV
+572 FLIAHYRIAELV
-584 DESTIKAFKNALL
+584 GESAIKAFKNALL
-597 KTLDDAS
+597 KDI
-604 LKNKGSIFS
+604 K
-613 ASNHNKEEQ
+613 
-622 AMLKR
+622 

>member
-6 LDGVI
+6 LNGVI

-23 GYAWQMRQL
+23 GYAWQEEQL

-42 SKLGNQFHYMHSLT
+42 SKLGDKFHYMHSLT
-56 LRELENEFEN
+56 LRETENELE
-66 SAFEIIDGQ
+66 SSVFEIIDGQ

-108 SYKYYGLSEAFRAIT
+108 SYKYYDLSEAFRAIT

-142 EAYAFFKEKI
+142 DAYAFFKEKI
-152 SDTPIETLEKMF
+152 SDTPIGTLEKMF

-174 VVGLN
+174 VVELN

-206 NRLHFVAHKICEG
+206 NRLHFVAHKICDEG
-219 KKLEKLQ
+219 DLENLQ
-226 QEINDTYTLI
+226 NEINDTYTRI
-236 YHDLRQFEDD
+236 YYDLRSFEDT
-246 HLEGFLKHFVAYY
+246 HLEDFLKHFVAYY
-259 YGEKGDFKKRLLEME
+259 YGEKSKFKERLLNTA
-274 FNAHKRYTDNTNF
+274 FDAHKKYDDLY
-287 NDEYEKIDEL
+287 DEYEKINDL
-297 LLYLSY
+297 LLHLSY

-314 DDEELRIEITPKMR
+314 DDEELRIEITPKMH
-328 GLLDKMRRLNA
+328 GLLDKMRCLNA
-339 LNDNAFL
+339 LSDNAFL
-346 PLLLSLLTIQRA
+346 PLLLSLLTIQLAVRS
-358 GKSANEQPYTT
+358 GSERHYTT
-369 KELEG
+369 KELED
-374 LLEHLERFGFLI
+374 LLEYLERFGFLV
-386 YVVAGK
+386 YGVAGK
-392 NTAKNEWI
+392 NTAKHEWI

-409 YRFWGDK
+409 YRFWDDK
-416 ITIENLPTLEENFFN
+416 ITIEDLPTLEKNFFK
-431 RQGNSA
+431 GEHSG

-442 ESIHSLKNTE
+442 ESIHSKKNAE
-452 KWYKWGKALN
+452 KWYGWNKALN

-475 TTLNFDGSIESI
+475 TTLNFDSSLESI

-501 KEKNWAKNPNIV
+501 EEKNWAKNPNIV
-513 HALGNLLLMA
+513 HALGNLLLIP

-530 SNKPFDEKRK
+530 SNKPFNEKRK
-540 EYLKGSYS
+540 EYLKDSYS

-558 GVEQIKERS
+558 GIEQIKERS

-572 FLIARYRIAELV
+572 FLIAHYRIAELV
-584 DESTIKAFKNALL
+584 DESAIKVFKNA
-597 KTLDDAS
+597 S
-604 LKNKGSIFS
+604 LKDIK
-613 ASNHNKEEQ
+613 
-622 AMLKR
+622 